1 MISSSDEAI
10 DDSDDEELPM
20 IKEED
25 EDMYFEELRE
35 KTWSSPSMVSINEAK
50 QPL

>member
-10 DDSDDEELPM
+10 DDSDDELPM

-25 EDMYFEELRE
+25 EDMYFE
-35 KTWSSPSMVSINEAK
+35 
-50 QPL
+50 